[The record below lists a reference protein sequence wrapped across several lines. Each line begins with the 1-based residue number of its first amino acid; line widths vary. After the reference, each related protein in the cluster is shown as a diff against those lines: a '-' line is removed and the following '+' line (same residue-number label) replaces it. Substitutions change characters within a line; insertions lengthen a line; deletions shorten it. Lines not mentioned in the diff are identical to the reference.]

1 MAYSE
6 TEQRNRAAVEEALKK
21 AADDFTIFFTELF
34 TDDTEW
40 TIAGHGPVAGVYHG
54 LRELHDKAEAALFDR
69 LAGPLAVTSR
79 GIWADGDDVIAR
91 IDSTGMAKDGQPYAN
106 SYLYILTMENQK
118 VVAGIEWLDLF
129 AYYDI
134 VDRVRI

>member
-1 MAYSE
+1 MPYSV
-6 TEQRNRAAVEEALKK
+6 TEQRNRTVVEEALQK
-21 AADDFTIFFTELF
+21 AAQDFTIFFTELF

-54 LRELHDKAEAALFDR
+54 LRELHDNAEAALFER
-69 LAGPLAVTSR
+69 LAGPLAVMSR
-79 GIWADGDDVIAR
+79 GIWADGNDVIAR
-91 IDSTGMAKDGQPYAN
+91 IDSTGMAKDGKPYAN

-118 VVAGIEWLDLF
+118 VIAGIEWLDLF

-134 VDRVRI
+134 VDRVTV

>member
-1 MAYSE
+1 MPYSA
-6 TEQRNRAAVEEALKK
+6 TEQRNRTLVENALEK
-21 AADDFTIFFTELF
+21 AAQDFTIFFTELF

-69 LAGPLAVTSR
+69 LAGPLAVASR
-79 GIWADGDDVIAR
+79 GIWADGNDVIAR

-106 SYLYILTMENQK
+106 SYLYILTFENEK
-118 VVAGIEWLDLF
+118 VVAGIEWLDLN
-129 AYYDI
+129 AYYEI
-134 VDRVRI
+134 VDRVAV

>member
-1 MAYSE
+1 MPHSV
-6 TEQRNRAAVEEALKK
+6 TERQNRAAVEEALQKG
-21 AADDFTIFFTELF
+21 AHDFTIFFTELF

-69 LAGPLAVTSR
+69 LAGPLAVTPR
-79 GIWADGDDVIAR
+79 GIWADGNDVIAR

-129 AYYDI
+129 AYYEI
-134 VDRVRI
+134 VDRVSI

>member
-1 MAYSE
+1 MPYSAL
-6 TEQRNRAAVEEALKK
+6 EQRNRAAVEEALEK
-21 AADDFTIFFTELF
+21 AAHDFTIFFTELF

-54 LRELHDKAEAALFDR
+54 LPELHDKAEAALFDR

-79 GIWADGDDVIAR
+79 GIWADGNDVIAR
-91 IDSTGMAKDGQPYAN
+91 IDSTGTAKDGKPYAN

-118 VVAGIEWLDLF
+118 VIAGIEWLDLY

-134 VDRVRI
+134 VDRVTV

>member
-6 TEQRNRAAVEEALKK
+6 TEQRNRAAVEEALNK

-54 LRELHDKAEAALFDR
+54 LRELHDNAEAALFDR

-79 GIWADGDDVIAR
+79 GIWADGADVIAR
-91 IDSTGMAKDGQPYAN
+91 IDSTGMAKDGNPYAN

-118 VVAGIEWLDLF
+118 VIAGIEWLDLF

-134 VDRVRI
+134 VDRVTV